1 MKINNFSIISTVGA
15 CLFISALAQASSF
28 DEAVNQATIEI
39 DKAKALN
46 HEWRDSRALLE
57 NAEKLNKEG
66 KTEQAMQLV
75 AQAKLQGEQA
85 VIQAENQ
92 AGVDGPRE

>member
-1 MKINNFSIISTVGA
+1 
-15 CLFISALAQASSF
+15 
-28 DEAVNQATIEI
+28 
-39 DKAKALN
+39 
-46 HEWRDSRALLE
+46 
-57 NAEKLNKEG
+57 
-66 KTEQAMQLV
+66 MQLV